1 MVKGDRYF
9 EFFVESILLNKIL
22 KPLLSAFT
30 HVLFTILIYSN
41 ATETGW
47 FIQRNTMEPLKTNT
61 QGVANKSET
70 NSNKYKKIST
80 SIYHITWSGNWV
92 SQFSVHVGYI
102 Y

>member
-9 EFFVESILLNKIL
+9 EFFVESILLNKIS

-47 FIQRNTMEPLKTNT
+47 FIQLNTVEPVKTIRKVWQIKLKQTATNT
-61 QGVANKSET
+61 
-70 NSNKYKKIST
+70 KKI
-80 SIYHITWSGNWV
+80 
-92 SQFSVHVGYI
+92 QR
-102 Y
+102 